1 MTSAMAAFSS
11 SRRASFWLIVG
22 LALLCLLALPVPLA
36 PLPAQAAGAAAGLDK
51 AQLAQILAPR
61 VSQLVDGRP
70 FNVNHPRLG
79 TITVESSIWP
89 YLQEQAEDLLDG
101 LKSARAALALT
112 DATTGRVLVIAG
124 VRNGRLDPGV
134 ALDGSA
140 LAASLYKIVTA
151 AAAVEETE
159 VSPMSRIYFTG
170 RPHSLIPSQVAIEKP
185 KKATPATLRESFA
198 TSNNPVFAKLG
209 IYHVGG
215 ELLLWYGKALGFE
228 HRLPFELPLGIS
240 RLADADDKLSVAGL
254 ASGYNRETTIS
265 PVHAALLSAVFV
277 NNGRLMEPFVVNRV
291 TNASGEVL
299 YAGRPRSLGRIVSDN
314 TCRAMQKMFEA
325 TITEGTA
332 KRAFARLGQDQVLRN
347 ITLGGKTG
355 TMGSPDHTELFEW
368 FAGYGRDERSG
379 RTLAVSA
386 VVVHNRTRYANAK
399 QLARQLLRQAF
410 STPATHVVSQPR
422 GEQPR
427 M

>member
-1 MTSAMAAFSS
+1 MAASATTF
-11 SRRASFWLIVG
+11 RRPGFWLLAG

-36 PLPAQAAGAAAGLDK
+36 SPPAQAAAPAAGLDK
-51 AQLAQILAPR
+51 AQVRQFLAPR
-61 VSQLVDGRP
+61 VAQVVDGRP
-70 FNVNHPRLG
+70 FTLQTPRLG
-79 TITVESSIWP
+79 ALTVESAIWP
-89 YLQEQAEDLLDG
+89 YMQEQAEDLLDG
-101 LKSARAALALT
+101 LKSARAALALI
-112 DATTGRVLVIAG
+112 DATTGRVLVMAG
-124 VRNGRLDPGV
+124 VRQGRLDPSV

-159 VSPMSRIYFTG
+159 ASPMSRVYFTG
-170 RPHSLIPSQVAIEKP
+170 RPHSLTPQQVKIEKP
-185 KKATPATLRESFA
+185 RKSTPVTLRESFA

-209 IYHVGG
+209 VYHVGG

-228 HRLPFELPLGIS
+228 HHLPFELPLGVS
-240 RLADADDKLSVAGL
+240 RLGDADDKLAVAGL

-265 PVHAALLSAVFV
+265 PVHAALLAGVFV
-277 NNGRLMEPFVVNRV
+277 NHGRLMEPYVVNRV
-291 TNASGEVL
+291 SNAEGQVL
-299 YAGRPRSLGRIVSDN
+299 YSGRPRSLGRIVSEN
-314 TCRAMQKMFEA
+314 TCRSMQKMFEA

-332 KRAFARLGQDQVLRN
+332 RRAFARLGQDQVLRN

-355 TMGSPDHTELFEW
+355 TMGNPDHTELYEW

-379 RTLAVSA
+379 RTLAVAA
-386 VVVHNRTRYANAK
+386 VVVHNRTRFANAK

-410 STPATHVVSQPR
+410 STPATHVVSQPHP
-422 GEQPR
+422 GQPR

>member
-1 MTSAMAAFSS
+1 MAAMPNSCPL
-11 SRRASFWLIVG
+11 RRLVLLVFGG
-22 LALLCLLALPVPLA
+22 LALLGLLALPVPLD
-36 PLPAQAAGAAAGLDK
+36 LPVAQAAPPATGLDK
-51 AQLAQILAPR
+51 P
-61 VSQLVDGRP
+61 QLVQVLSPRLSQVVEGRP
-70 FNVNHPRLG
+70 FLVNHPRLG
-79 TITVESSIWP
+79 PLTVESSIWP
-89 YLQEQAEDLLDG
+89 YLQEQAEELLDG

-124 VRNGRLDPGV
+124 VRHGRLDPGV

-159 VSPMSRIYFTG
+159 VSPMSRVYFTG
-170 RPHSLIPSQVAIEKP
+170 SPYSLTPQQVKIEKP
-185 KKATPATLRESFA
+185 KKAATVTLRESFA

-209 IYHVGG
+209 VYHVGG

-240 RLADADDKLSVAGL
+240 RLGDADDKLSVAGL
-254 ASGYNRETTIS
+254 ASGYNRETSIS
-265 PVHAALLSAVFV
+265 PVHAALLAGVFV
-277 NNGRLMEPFVVNRV
+277 NHGRLMEPYVVNRV
-291 TNASGEVL
+291 SNASGETL
-299 YAGRPRSLGRIVSDN
+299 YLGRPRSLGRIVSDN

-332 KRAFARLGQDQVLRN
+332 RKAFSRLGQDQVLRN

-355 TMGSPDHTELFEW
+355 TMGSPDHTELYEW
-368 FAGYGRDERSG
+368 FAGYGRDERTG

-410 STPATHVVSQPR
+410 STTATHVVSQPR
-422 GEQPR
+422 GAQPR